1 MIHAA
6 PLYAWLR
13 RFDAPTRHLAIRN
26 AHTRD
31 LDAARRDAA
40 FDDNTGIVREI
51 DWELLRR
58 DEAEH
63 AERIAVEREA
73 AFRIAEAEICK
84 SILAAFE
91 AVGLPN

>member
-6 PLYAWLR
+6 PMYAWLR

-40 FDDNTGIVREI
+40 FDDDAGIVREI
-51 DWELLRR
+51 DCELSRR
-58 DEAEH
+58 DGAER
-63 AERIAVEREA
+63 AERIAVEREIA
-73 AFRIAEAEICK
+73 MHQAEAAICAW
-84 SILAAFE
+84 ILQVFE
-91 AVGLPN
+91 PRDLPN